1 MDGWMKGLGLNDIHE
16 GPRQDKTWTEMG
28 RMACILVWRWISLLE
43 TNEKKRWMVGWM
55 DGMEELVRILC
66 GCFSQMSD
74 GVYRLGTIIFGM
86 AGRQGKPFFVA

>member
-1 MDGWMKGLGLNDIHE
+1 MRDGWMKGLGLNDIHE
-16 GPRQDKTWTEMG
+16 GPRQDKTWTELG

-66 GCFSQMSD
+66 GCF
-74 GVYRLGTIIFGM
+74 L
-86 AGRQGKPFFVA
+86 K